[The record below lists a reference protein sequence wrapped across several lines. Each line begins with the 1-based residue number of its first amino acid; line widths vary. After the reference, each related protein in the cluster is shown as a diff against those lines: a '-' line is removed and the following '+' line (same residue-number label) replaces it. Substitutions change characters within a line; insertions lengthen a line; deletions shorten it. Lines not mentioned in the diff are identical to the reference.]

1 MARKR
6 SSRSIPVVVVAG
18 FLGSG
23 KTTLLNHLLHHNGGT
38 RIGVIVNDFGS
49 VNVDAMLVAGQV
61 DSMMALSNGCM
72 CCAVDV
78 SDMDEML
85 DRLAHRTSEID
96 VIVVE
101 ASGLAEPRNMIRLVL
116 GSENPYIT
124 YGGLVVVVDGAEYQE
139 SRRRHPELDQ
149 HVAIADLV
157 VLNKIDRIDVAARDV
172 LRGDVVAINPRAAL
186 VSTVRGRVD
195 PGLLFDRTPRRRPS
209 PGEQLSFDELL
220 TGGNDC
226 GHDGGEADTD
236 CGHEDCGHGDH
247 IHEMYCS
254 VTFTSRSPMHPRRLI
269 RFLEKQPTGVYRIKG
284 FVYFGVPGHQHKY
297 LVQVVGDHIA
307 FSRQRWSAGEERRT
321 DLVVIGTDLDG
332 EGIDALLEACT
343 EPDADALEPDT
354 MMGVHRYTDPA

>member
-1 MARKR
+1 MVRKR
-6 SSRSIPVVVVAG
+6 APRSIPVVVVAG

-23 KTTLLNHLLHHNGGT
+23 KTTLLNHLLHDNGGT

-78 SDMDEML
+78 SDMDAML

-124 YGGLVVVVDGAEYQE
+124 YGGLVMLVDGAEYRDN
-139 SRRRHPELDQ
+139 RRRHPELDQ

-157 VLNKIDRIDVAARDV
+157 VLNKTDRIDDAAHDTLLAEV
-172 LRGDVVAINPRAAL
+172 GAINPRAAV
-186 VSTVRGRVD
+186 VSTVRSRVD
-195 PGLLFDRTPRRRPS
+195 PDLLFDRMPRRQPQ

-220 TGGNDC
+220 TGSL
-226 GHDGGEADTD
+226 HDDRDGYDDHAG
-236 CGHEDCGHGDH
+236 H
-247 IHEMYCS
+247 IHTRYRS
-254 VTFTSRSPMHPRRLI
+254 VTFTSQWPMHPRRLV
-269 RFLEKQPTGVYRIKG
+269 RFLEKQPAGVYRIKG
-284 FVYFGVPGHQHKY
+284 FVYFGVPGHQQKY
-297 LVQVVGDHIA
+297 LLQVVGDHIV
-307 FSRQRWSAGEERRT
+307 FHPQRWNGREARRT
-321 DLVVIGTDLDG
+321 DLVVIGTDLDV
-332 EGIDALLEACT
+332 ESIDAMLEACV

-354 MMGVHRYTDPA
+354 MMGVHRYTVPA